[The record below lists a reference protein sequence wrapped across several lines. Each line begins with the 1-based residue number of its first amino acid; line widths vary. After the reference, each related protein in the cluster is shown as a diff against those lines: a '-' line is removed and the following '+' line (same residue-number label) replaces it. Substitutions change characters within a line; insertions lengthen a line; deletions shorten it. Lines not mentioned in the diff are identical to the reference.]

1 MSTGTELHLLRA
13 LTMLAQ
19 LLPHPLLHHN
29 PDLNQVQQVEAM
41 PLQLVTGEVQVNPK
55 QLAVTVPLPEVSLVL
70 QLEML
75 EVART
80 ATKPLLVVM
89 EVERL
94 EPVPGVVLLLPLPL
108 PTPTMVHQDKQVD
121 LPLLVLDLEQH
132 LVSDRVEHQALLQL
146 LTEPL
151 LQDHL
156 EVQQVESSRQ
166 ELAMEHLQVEQD
178 LAMVPQLILQQVQAT
193 VLLMAMMIFQVMENN
208 FFGSI
213 PISRIV

>member
-19 LLPHPLLHHN
+19 LLLHPLLHHN

-41 PLQLVTGEVQVNPK
+41 PLQVVTGEVQVNPK

-94 EPVPGVVLLLPLPL
+94 EPVPGVVLPLPL
-108 PTPTMVHQDKQVD
+108 LTPTMVHQDKQVA
-121 LPLLVLDLEQH
+121 LPLLVLDLVQH

-208 FFGSI
+208 FIGSI

>member
-1 MSTGTELHLLRA
+1 MSTGTGLHLLRA

-29 PDLNQVQQVEAM
+29 PDLSQVQQVVAT
-41 PLQLVTGEVQVNPK
+41 PLQLVTGEVQVSPK
-55 QLAVTVPLPEVSLVL
+55 QLAVTVPLLVVSLVQ

-89 EVERL
+89 EE
-94 EPVPGVVLLLPLPL
+94 EPVPGVVPPLPL
-108 PTPTMVHQDKQVD
+108 LTPTMVHQGKQVD
-121 LPLLVLDLEQH
+121 LPMLVLDLEQH

-146 LTEPL
+146 LMEPL

-193 VLLMAMMIFQVMENN
+193 GLLMAMMIFQVMENN

-213 PISRIV
+213 PISSIV

>member
-29 PDLNQVQQVEAM
+29 PDLNQVQRVEAM
-41 PLQLVTGEVQVNPK
+41 PLQVVTGEVQVNPK

-70 QLEML
+70 QLE
-75 EVART
+75 VART

-94 EPVPGVVLLLPLPL
+94 EPVPGVVLPLPLPL
-108 PTPTMVHQDKQVD
+108 PTPTMVHQDKQVE

-193 VLLMAMMIFQVMENN
+193 VLLMAMMIFQVMENR

-213 PISRIV
+213 PISSIV

>member
-89 EVERL
+89 EVERQ
-94 EPVPGVVLLLPLPL
+94 EPVPGVVLPLPL

-193 VLLMAMMIFQVMENN
+193 VLLMAMMIFQVMENR

-213 PISRIV
+213 PISSIV

>member
-29 PDLNQVQQVEAM
+29 PDLKQVQQVEAM

-94 EPVPGVVLLLPLPL
+94 EPVPGVVLPLPL

-121 LPLLVLDLEQH
+121 LPLLVLDLVQH

-146 LTEPL
+146 LMEPL